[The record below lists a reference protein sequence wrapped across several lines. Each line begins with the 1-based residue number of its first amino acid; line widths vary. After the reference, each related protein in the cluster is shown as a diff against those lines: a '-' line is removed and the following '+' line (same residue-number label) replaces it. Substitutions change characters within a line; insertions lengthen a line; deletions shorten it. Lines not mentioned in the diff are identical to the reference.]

1 MKKSLLN
8 IEKAIEEVG
17 RALLK
22 NRVVMIICVFIIF
35 FVVVGGINFMQ
46 KKTMEHFSYSE
57 DYIECGNDCTS
68 KANQCSKDDIK
79 SDSSC
84 ERNEEICFY
93 DCHSKYSVET
103 HISPDP
109 LP

>member
-8 IEKAIEEVG
+8 IGKAIEEVG

-46 KKTMEHFSYSE
+46 KKTMEHFSYDLSALFAPPSCQDQCFHTYSNPLGDE
-57 DYIECGNDCTS
+57 KKYRKCKQDCS
-68 KANQCSKDDIK
+68 QAQ
-79 SDSSC
+79 
-84 ERNEEICFY
+84 
-93 DCHSKYSVET
+93 
-103 HISPDP
+103 
-109 LP
+109 